1 MKAFLSAGILAVTM
15 MFGAA
20 ERSEASVVM
29 SAVEVGSDVIFSAVG
44 TYDFSDMRADQG
56 YPYSTNAGEKQ

>member
-29 SAVEVGSDVIFSAVG
+29 SAVEVG

-56 YPYSTNAGEKQ
+56 NPCSTNAGEKQ